1 MSRGVDMYPFLNGSN
16 QKVNPIKERISTMS
30 KNENVTPGYFGRG
43 KRLFSTK
50 EAAAY
55 LGIKVQT
62 LYNWRHNRK
71 GPDYVL
77 ICGTLPRYEEAALDR
92 FIDSNRVCLSA

>member
-1 MSRGVDMYPFLNGSN
+1 MP
-16 QKVNPIKERISTMS
+16 KT

-43 KRLFSTK
+43 KRLLSTK
-50 EAAAY
+50 EAATY

-77 ICGTLPRYEEAALDR
+77 VCGTLPRYEEAVLDR
-92 FIDSNRVCLSA
+92 FIDSNRVYLNT